1 MQSFASGHSDL
12 YHATLLRG
20 WGYIDQALPLFQS
33 GIDQLDGALKVDP
46 NYSDAYGERA
56 AAYLQAGEQ
65 QVFERKDATQFLN
78 YAIEGYQAAFAKG
91 STELTTLWNLGYAY
105 YLLGNHPEALKWTN
119 RAIAQ
124 APQQVGLYLNRAV
137 ALMGLGQKTDA
148 FAAVDQGF
156 EQAAHQPIS
165 SANYYFR
172 QAIYDLTQLLRAWP
186 NADLADLLK
195 DIKEK
200 YVSLRYRHSA
210 EVKSIGAKITAV
222 EFGGAL
228 DAQNNVIDLAT
239 NFPAKTE
246 RVYVGINY
254 TGIQPGSELE
264 ALVYVNDREDET
276 LTLLEK
282 SSLRASGS
290 AWLRIITPFIN
301 AGGLASGHYRVDIH
315 VEGEL
320 LASGEFDI
328 Q

>member
-1 MQSFASGHSDL
+1 M
-12 YHATLLRG
+12 
-20 WGYIDQALPLFQS
+20 
-33 GIDQLDGALKVDP
+33 
-46 NYSDAYGERA
+46 
-56 AAYLQAGEQ
+56 
-65 QVFERKDATQFLN
+65 
-78 YAIEGYQAAFAKG
+78 
-91 STELTTLWNLGYAY
+91 WNLGYAY
-105 YLLGNHPEALKWTN
+105 YLLGNHPEALKWTD

-282 SSLRASGS
+282 SSLQVSGS

-301 AGGLASGHYRVDIH
+301 AGGLASGRYRVDIH